1 MRYSRKRERENR
13 GHLCLLPGAKG
24 ESYEGVSADS
34 SGRRCCHWD
43 RRVADSSGD
52 DDVCSLRAA
61 PKKKGVFKMMDV
73 LMVGTL
79 AVSFGLVWLLIRW
92 CQKQLD
98 DPES

>member
-1 MRYSRKRERENR
+1 MKEY
-13 GHLCLLPGAKG
+13 LLIQ
-24 ESYEGVSADS
+24 
-34 SGRRCCHWD
+34 
-43 RRVADSSGD
+43 VAAAAAIGIAAWRTLPETM
-52 DDVCSLRAA
+52 CSLRAA

>member
-1 MRYSRKRERENR
+1 M
-13 GHLCLLPGAKG
+13 
-24 ESYEGVSADS
+24 
-34 SGRRCCHWD
+34 
-43 RRVADSSGD
+43 
-52 DDVCSLRAA
+52 CSLRAA

>member
-1 MRYSRKRERENR
+1 M
-13 GHLCLLPGAKG
+13 
-24 ESYEGVSADS
+24 
-34 SGRRCCHWD
+34 
-43 RRVADSSGD
+43 ADSSGD
-52 DDVCSLRAA
+52 EDESSLTSA

>member
-1 MRYSRKRERENR
+1 MKEY
-13 GHLCLLPGAKG
+13 LLIQ
-24 ESYEGVSADS
+24 
-34 SGRRCCHWD
+34 
-43 RRVADSSGD
+43 VA
-52 DDVCSLRAA
+52 AA
-61 PKKKGVFKMMDV
+61 AAIGIAAWRTLPETMMDV

>member
-1 MRYSRKRERENR
+1 MKEY
-13 GHLCLLPGAKG
+13 LLIQVAAAAAIGIAAWRTLPETMMCAACGQLQ
-24 ESYEGVSADS
+24 
-34 SGRRCCHWD
+34 RR
-43 RRVADSSGD
+43 
-52 DDVCSLRAA
+52 
-61 PKKKGVFKMMDV
+61 GVFKMMDV